1 LVVLQ
6 GEQRKVNIM
15 ATTSID
21 LGEHFTGF
29 LSQLKESGR
38 YRNVSEAV
46 RAGLRLL
53 EQEEAENRAKIEW
66 LRQELIAGE
75 QSGESDSTLDEI
87 FTEVKA
93 EFDAK

>member
-1 LVVLQ
+1 
-6 GEQRKVNIM
+6 M

-29 LSQLKESGR
+29 LSQLKASGR
-38 YRNVSEAV
+38 YRNASEAV

-53 EQEEAENRAKIEW
+53 EQEEAEKQTKIKW

-75 QSGESDSTLDEI
+75 DSGESNRSIDDI
-87 FTEVKA
+87 WQDVKA
-93 EFDAK
+93 RVDAK

>member
-1 LVVLQ
+1 
-6 GEQRKVNIM
+6 M

-53 EQEEAENRAKIEW
+53 KQEEAENRAKIEW
-66 LRQELIAGE
+66 LRQELISGKE
-75 QSGESDSTLDEI
+75 SGESNSTLDEI
-87 FTEVKA
+87 FAEVKA
-93 EFDAK
+93 ELDVK

>member
-1 LVVLQ
+1 
-6 GEQRKVNIM
+6 M

-29 LSQLKESGR
+29 LSQLKASGR
-38 YRNVSEAV
+38 YRNASEAV

-53 EQEEAENRAKIEW
+53 EQEEAEKQTKIKW

-75 QSGESDSTLDEI
+75 ESGESNRSIDYIWQD
-87 FTEVKA
+87 VKA
-93 EFDAK
+93 RVDAK

>member
-1 LVVLQ
+1 
-6 GEQRKVNIM
+6 M

-38 YRNVSEAV
+38 YRNASEAV

-53 EQEEAENRAKIEW
+53 EQEEAENRAKIKW
-66 LRQELIAGE
+66 LRAELIAGE

-87 FTEVKA
+87 FAEVKA
-93 EFDAK
+93 EFNGK

>member
-1 LVVLQ
+1 M
-6 GEQRKVNIM
+6 M

-75 QSGESDSTLDEI
+75 ESGESDSSLDEI
-87 FTEVKA
+87 FAEVKA

>member
-1 LVVLQ
+1 
-6 GEQRKVNIM
+6 M

-29 LSQLKESGR
+29 LSQLKASGR
-38 YRNVSEAV
+38 YRNASEAV

-53 EQEEAENRAKIEW
+53 EQEEAENQAKIKW

-75 QSGESDSTLDEI
+75 DSGESTRSIDDI
-87 FTEVKA
+87 WQDVKA
-93 EFDAK
+93 RVDAK

>member
-1 LVVLQ
+1 MRDQ
-6 GEQRKVNIM
+6 KKVNIM

-21 LGEHFTGF
+21 LGQHFTGF
-29 LSQLKESGR
+29 LRQLKESGR

-53 EQEEAENRAKIEW
+53 EQEESENRAKIEW
-66 LRQELIAGE
+66 LRQELAAGE
-75 QSGESDSTLDEI
+75 ISGESDSALNEI
-87 FTEVKA
+87 FAEVKA